1 MGQLEISKFNPMRF
15 ELQDDEE
22 RRAGTRI
29 KVIGVGGGGSNAV
42 ARMMTEG
49 VTGVDF
55 HILNTDRQAL
65 VASPVPNKL
74 QIGTK
79 ITNGLGAGADPAT
92 GRQAALEDTDRILE
106 ILDGADMVFVTAG
119 LGGGTGTGA
128 APVVAAL
135 AKEMNALTVAVV
147 TKPFEF
153 EGPRR
158 MKQAEKGLADL
169 AAAVDTVIS
178 IPNNRLLELVP
189 KGTSFFDAF
198 RIADDVLRQ
207 GVQGIS
213 DIMTTPGLIN
223 RDFSDIRAI
232 MSGMGYAMMG
242 TASAEGKEAAME
254 AARQAISSP
263 LLEEGGVEGARGI
276 LINIT
281 GSSQLGIHDVNAA
294 CSLIRQS
301 AKNDDVQ
308 INFGVV
314 MNEALGD
321 IVKITVIA
329 TGFNRPHLPAI
340 ERKTFYPSFVDTPIL
355 TSDPQMRFQAQ
366 AEEEEVVEEEFFAS
380 QAEVEIEE
388 PEIIELPI
396 RSEPAWAA
404 AARQVP
410 ERQVPERQVPERQAP
425 SPISAETLR
434 RESARQA
441 PGTPPP
447 LPAFVPQPEP
457 LMATPVEPAT
467 PTPAPPRFEFFRRER
482 PAFMSRF
489 ESISETG
496 PEVVE
501 TSSVNTT
508 TATEPESGKP
518 ELGKPESG
526 KPEPPK
532 DEIDI
537 PAFLRR
543 ERKLFQ

>member
-1 MGQLEISKFNPMRF
+1 MGQLEITKFNPMRF

-65 VASPVPNKL
+65 LASPVPNKL

-242 TASAEGKEAAME
+242 TASAEGKEAAVE

-281 GSSQLGIHDVNAA
+281 GSSNLGIHDVNAA

-340 ERKTFYPSFVDTPIL
+340 ERRTFFPTTVDTPIL
-355 TSDPQMRFQAQ
+355 TPDPQMRFEADEPEEV
-366 AEEEEVVEEEFFAS
+366 EEEYFISETEIVVEEPPI
-380 QAEVEIEE
+380 V
-388 PEIIELPI
+388 ELP
-396 RSEPAWAA
+396 RAEPAWAA
-404 AARQVP
+404 PMR
-410 ERQVPERQVPERQAP
+410 
-425 SPISAETLR
+425 ETLR
-434 RESARQA
+434 QPERSD
-441 PGTPPP
+441 TP
-447 LPAFVPQPEP
+447 VVQPEP
-457 LMATPVEPAT
+457 LMATPVVPAS

-489 ESISETG
+489 ESISETNND
-496 PEVVE
+496 VVE
-501 TSSVNTT
+501 ATSVNTT
-508 TATEPESGKP
+508 TEPQPAPAKAD
-518 ELGKPESG
+518 
-526 KPEPPK
+526 PPK
-532 DEIDI
+532 DDIDI